1 MLVGVGSEDTYLR
14 ANDILQVLKKTF
26 EHQEIEDK
34 RVLIIIPDKTRTAP
48 IPLFFRLFH
57 ELLSPVTRKLDYLVA
72 LGTHPPLSD
81 SDLCQ
86 LVGVSPQ
93 ERTTEFKDVG
103 IYNHLW
109 ADPETFV
116 TLGTISKSEIQTVVG
131 ESIRN
136 LPHDAG
142 LLRDVPVT
150 LNKMVLDYDLL
161 VICGPTFP
169 HEVAGFSGG
178 NKYFFPGIGGPEVI
192 NYSHWLGAV
201 ISSYKVIGTVDTP
214 VRRIIDR
221 AASMI
226 DVKKLCCSLVVKG
239 EGVAG
244 LYTGSPEEAFK
255 EAASLSSK
263 LHVRRLEKP
272 AKRVLSI
279 MPEMYDDIWT
289 AAKGMYKLE
298 PVIEDGGEVIIYAP
312 HISEISYSHGQL
324 LDEIGYHTCEF
335 FVKQWDKYKDYPGG
349 VLAHSTHVRGLGGYD
364 SETGI
369 ETPRVNVTLATQI
382 PPERCANLGLGYIDP
397 EKINPDT
404 WEAGG
409 EGFLKVPKAGEILY
423 RLNEG

>member
-1 MLVGVGSEDTYLR
+1 
-14 ANDILQVLKKTF
+14 
-26 EHQEIEDK
+26 
-34 RVLIIIPDKTRTAP
+34 
-48 IPLFFRLFH
+48 
-57 ELLSPVTRKLDYLVA
+57 
-72 LGTHPPLSD
+72 
-81 SDLCQ
+81 
-86 LVGVSPQ
+86 
-93 ERTTEFKDVG
+93 
-103 IYNHLW
+103 
-109 ADPETFV
+109 
-116 TLGTISKSEIQTVVG
+116 
-131 ESIRN
+131 
-136 LPHDAG
+136 
-142 LLRDVPVT
+142 VT

-263 LHVRRLEKP
+263 LHVRRLKKP

-349 VLAHSTHVRGLGGYD
+349 VLAHSTHVRGLGSYD

-382 PPERCANLGLGYIDP
+382 PPERCANLGLGYINP
-397 EKINPDT
+397 EEIDPDT

-409 EGFLKVPKAGEILY
+409 EGFRKVPKAGEILY

>member
-1 MLVGVGSEDTYLR
+1 MLVGVGSEDTCLQ

-72 LGTHPPLSD
+72 LGTHQPLSD

-263 LHVRRLEKP
+263 LHVRRLKKP

-349 VLAHSTHVRGLGGYD
+349 VLAHSTHVRGLGSYD

-382 PPERCANLGLGYIDP
+382 PPERCANLGLGYINP
-397 EKINPDT
+397 EEIDPDT

-409 EGFLKVPKAGEILY
+409 EGFRKVPKAGEILY

>member
-1 MLVGVGSEDTYLR
+1 MLVGAGNKETYLQ
-14 ANDILQVLKKTF
+14 ADDIRQILKKTF
-26 EHQEIEDK
+26 AHQEIGNK
-34 RVLIIIPDKTRTAP
+34 RVLVIIPDKTRTAP

-57 ELLSPVTRKLDYLVA
+57 EVLSPVTRKLDYLVA
-72 LGTHPPLSD
+72 LGTHQPLSD
-81 SDLCQ
+81 SELCQ
-86 LVGVSPQ
+86 LVGISPQ
-93 ERTTEFKDVG
+93 ERTTEFG
-103 IYNHLW
+103 SIGLYNHLW

-116 TLGTISKSEIQTVVG
+116 TLGTISKSEIQTIVG
-131 ESIRN
+131 ESIRY

-178 NKYFFPGIGGPEVI
+178 NKYFFPGISGPEVI

-201 ISSYKVIGTVDTP
+201 ISSYEVIGTVDTP
-214 VRRIIDR
+214 VRKIIDR

-244 LYTGSPEEAFK
+244 VYTGTPEEAFR

-263 LHVRRLEKP
+263 LHIRRLAKP
-272 AKRVLSI
+272 VKRVLSI

-298 PVIEDGGEVIIYAP
+298 PVVEDGGEVIIYAP
-312 HISEISYSHGQL
+312 HISEVSYSHGRL

-349 VLAHSTHVRGLGGYD
+349 VLAHSTHVRGLGSYNA
-364 SETGI
+364 ETGV
-369 ETPRVNVTLATQI
+369 ETPRVSVVLATQI
-382 PPERCANLGLGYIDP
+382 SPEHCANLNLGYIDP
-397 EKINPDT
+397 DKVNPDT
-404 WEAGG
+404 WEANG
-409 EGFLKVPKAGEILY
+409 EGYLKVPRAGEILY

>member
-1 MLVGVGSEDTYLR
+1 MLVGVGREDTYLQ

-26 EHQEIEDK
+26 EQREVEDK

-72 LGTHPPLSD
+72 LGTHQPLCD

-86 LVGVSPQ
+86 LVGISPL

-109 ADPETFV
+109 AEPETFV
-116 TLGTISKSEIQTVVG
+116 TLATISKSEIQTIVG

-169 HEVAGFSGG
+169 HEVVGFSGG

-226 DVKKLCCSLVVKG
+226 DVEKLCCSLVVKG
-239 EGVAG
+239 KGLAG
-244 LYTGSPEEAFK
+244 IYTGTPEEAFR
-255 EAASLSSK
+255 EAANLSSK
-263 LHVRRLEKP
+263 LHVQRLTKP

-298 PVIEDGGEVIIYAP
+298 PIVEDGGEVIIYAP
-312 HISEISYSHGQL
+312 HITEVSYSHGQL

-335 FVKQWDKYKDYPGG
+335 FVKQWDKYKGYPGG
-349 VLAHSTHVRGLGGYD
+349 VLAHSTHVRGLGSYD

-369 ETPRVNVTLATQI
+369 ETPRVKVTLATKI

-397 EKINPDT
+397 EEINPET
-404 WEAGG
+404 WETGG